1 MFYAVKL
8 QVGESALSGKEELV
22 LKGLDATRKNIDDFL
37 AFFPTTD
44 VNTVIARVNDE
55 NDANVKEFD
64 GALGP
69 LLNMPKSV

>member
-1 MFYAVKL
+1 
-8 QVGESALSGKEELV
+8 LSGKEELV

-37 AFFPTTD
+37 SFFPTSD
-44 VNTVIARVNDE
+44 VTAVIARVNDE

-64 GALGP
+64 GTLGP